1 MRHPVLRASL
11 AVALGALVLVAAGL
25 LLRDAAGTAEAV
37 TGAELDPMFPA
48 YPGTEIFSMGESGAV
63 NGEPLRLAYFT
74 ARATPLEVSRFYES
88 FWKSKKL
95 IVDGEGNSD
104 ALHLSSLDGVDG
116 TLRSVSG
123 RREGDRMV
131 VFCSISKPGQQRAQA
146 DDELPRFK
154 DAVLEDRIDLDG
166 ATTLTYVLNGTTV
179 EAHEKELSKRF
190 ADKGW
195 KQLADQQKHTAHGL
209 VLQFEKNGRVAM
221 AALAREPENQSV
233 AVQIHSMTAD
243 MARGGSESP

>member
-1 MRHPVLRASL
+1 M

-37 TGAELDPMFPA
+37 TGAELDAMFPA
-48 YPGTEIFSMGESGAV
+48 YPGTELFSMGEAGAV

-74 ARATPLEVSRFYES
+74 ARATPAEVSRFYES
-88 FWKSKKL
+88 FWRSKKL
-95 IVDGEGNSD
+95 MVDGEGNAD
-104 ALHLSSLDGVDG
+104 ALHLSALDGVDG

-131 VFCSISKPGQQRAQA
+131 VFCSVSRPGHQKAQA
-146 DDELPRFK
+146 DDELPRFT

-179 EAHEKELSKRF
+179 EAHQAELSKRF
-190 ADKGW
+190 TAKGW
-195 KQLADQQKHTAHGL
+195 KSIDDQLKHTPHGV

-243 MARGGSESP
+243 MARGGTESP